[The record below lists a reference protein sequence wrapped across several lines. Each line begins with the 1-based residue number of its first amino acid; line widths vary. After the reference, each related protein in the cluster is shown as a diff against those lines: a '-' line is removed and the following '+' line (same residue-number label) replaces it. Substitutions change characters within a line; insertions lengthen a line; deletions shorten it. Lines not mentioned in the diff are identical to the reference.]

1 MASALMFFMGLVGIV
16 IQKSL
21 ESGQTSGINLSMTS
35 GIILTFFGAYIFTL
49 TAVSLTMASF
59 TLSNQTTNTKML
71 LAIAA
76 IASGVCM
83 IGGIVM
89 LLTPQTDEKEVEAI
103 ELNNEVR
110 VLEEV
115 VEQTLNKEQIHNVD
129 EREQRIYEA
138 KYAKAVEFLEQIEN
152 KEIEESKLI
161 EKFSSDF
168 KIIFLQAKRDMI
180 IEGKIQDK
188 SYDEELAKQL
198 AHEQNEDLI
207 VINKEISD
215 DVLDKIDDSE

>member
-1 MASALMFFMGLVGIV
+1 
-16 IQKSL
+16 
-21 ESGQTSGINLSMTS
+21 
-35 GIILTFFGAYIFTL
+35 
-49 TAVSLTMASF
+49 MASF